1 MTIASVNTG
10 CFLSY
15 VPIFCIK
22 WKKNAKPTRNF
33 VTLKIAWKS
42 VTLICWLQL
51 VFFILVQYEE
61 QCNGGGWREVI
72 HNVSL
77 PAGKLSP
84 ASLPSLLKKGWYLP
98 TCQVCGEEEGGEKN
112 CKSQTQV
119 DHLQS
124 VGTISYIWKRGVW
137 ESWRT
142 PTCNI
147 CGLLTWPKY
156 SSCLSLTPCR
166 EEAVPRH
173 ADARQPRTKSSYKNI
188 KICSVLTNF
197 DG

>member
-1 MTIASVNTG
+1 MCQYSVPSVKKMQSQLGTLLHWKLLEKVWLWYVG
-10 CFLSY
+10 CNLFFS
-15 VPIFCIK
+15 F
-22 WKKNAKPTRNF
+22 WFSRRN
-33 VTLKIAWKS
+33 
-42 VTLICWLQL
+42 
-51 VFFILVQYEE
+51 
-61 QCNGGGWREVI
+61 
-72 HNVSL
+72 NVMVVDDRTSFTMSLCL
-77 PAGKLSP
+77 PASYHLP
-84 ASLPSLLKKGWYLP
+84 A
-98 TCQVCGEEEGGEKN
+98 CQVCGEEEGGEKN

-142 PTCNI
+142 PSCNI

-188 KICSVLTNF
+188 KICSALTNF